1 MKKIVFNVLK
11 IVLSTVFLL
20 SILFYSKSVLSLFYS
35 SHPPGCVINLPR
47 KGRSGTKEPTPE
59 QLQSG
64 KGVGSITWSEE
75 TGGPK
80 NIRGPLTAPSEDD
93 AENIALRFLEE
104 KKALYGIEDP
114 YQDFYKIKSGV
125 SQWTGHTYIHFGQ
138 IYKGVSVRNRLVIS
152 VASNGVISSIQGLYY
167 SDLEVDVKPK
177 VCAEEAKE
185 IALAH
190 ELNCGSPFDAV
201 PEGMKPSKTF
211 FPWFYETINEEFM
224 KSIKPE
230 LLIWPTGNKDY
241 LLWRFRIKWW
251 RFYIDAHDGVIRGA
265 YANWYPIEG
274 GGGIFSET
282 SEETNTAWPNMEVT
296 PGSLDFGKIRI
307 GSNSPVKEVIIAN
320 KGEVDLIIADISL
333 SESAFA
339 LKEFSGSFPLAVA
352 PEENLTLKL
361 CFSPTSSGVVEGAM
375 LISGNDPYYPQFE
388 ITLQGTGAAK
398 TLHITRIEDLFYYQL
413 PYYAFWPNAPWTYEN
428 MKKSGILPQD
438 HDLSWYNLSPYNY
451 FDKNSYSTSLY
462 FPFTDFFNLPNLKPQ
477 YGNYFYPW
485 LLQAS
490 DNFNF
495 NY

>member
-1 MKKIVFNVLK
+1 
-11 IVLSTVFLL
+11 
-20 SILFYSKSVLSLFYS
+20 
-35 SHPPGCVINLPR
+35 
-47 KGRSGTKEPTPE
+47 
-59 QLQSG
+59 
-64 KGVGSITWSEE
+64 
-75 TGGPK
+75 
-80 NIRGPLTAPSEDD
+80 
-93 AENIALRFLEE
+93 
-104 KKALYGIEDP
+104 
-114 YQDFYKIKSGV
+114 
-125 SQWTGHTYIHFGQ
+125 
-138 IYKGVSVRNRLVIS
+138 
-152 VASNGVISSIQGLYY
+152 VASNGVISSIQGAYY
-167 SDLEVDVKPK
+167 SDIEVDVNPG
-177 VCAEEAKE
+177 VSAEEAKA

-190 ELNCGSPFDAV
+190 ELNCGSPLDDL
-201 PEGMKPSKTF
+201 PESMKPSKTF
-211 FPWFYETINEEFM
+211 LPWFYETINEEFM

-230 LLIWPTGNKDY
+230 LLIWPTRDKDY

-265 YANWYPIEG
+265 YANFEAGSTSLSTTASSEG
-274 GGGIFSET
+274 
-282 SEETNTAWPNMEVT
+282 TNISQPDMEVT

-307 GSNSPVKEVIIAN
+307 GSDSPVKEGIIAN
-320 KGEVDLIIADISL
+320 KGEADLIIADISL

-352 PEENLTLKL
+352 PEESLILKL
-361 CFSPTSSGVVEGAM
+361 CFSPTNSGVVEGAM

-398 TLHITRIEDLFYYQL
+398 TLHITGIEDLFYYQL

-428 MKKSGILPQD
+428 MKKSVIPPQD
-438 HDLSWYNLSPYNY
+438 HDLSWCNLSPYNY